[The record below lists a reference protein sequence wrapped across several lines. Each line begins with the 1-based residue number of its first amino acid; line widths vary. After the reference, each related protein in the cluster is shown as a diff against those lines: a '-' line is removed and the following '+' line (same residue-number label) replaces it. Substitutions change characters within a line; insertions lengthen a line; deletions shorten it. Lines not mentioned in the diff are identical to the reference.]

1 MLKKSDLSKQF
12 ELVVKQEIKNYQDSH
27 NLVLQ
32 AIRDLKENISVV
44 EFYCK
49 ETFAK
54 LECRQSKIILE
65 VSELS
70 KSIKSLESKCDRKF
84 NDLDRFKADCT
95 NEIGLQV
102 DLSLRNSRKN
112 EFNENRIDEI
122 KKVAEDLSDEIKGF
136 PIVISNY
143 FDSINYRIAKDF
155 KKMKEEILSLPSE
168 ADKIRDEYDEKI
180 NCHKVD
186 TEGIMKEIRISRK
199 DMIVIQKQIEN
210 IYTLISRL
218 KKNGGDFVTS

>member
-32 AIRDLKENISVV
+32 AIRDLKEGISVV
-44 EFYCK
+44 EFYSK
-49 ETFAK
+49 EAFSK

-65 VSELS
+65 IVELS
-70 KSIKSLESKCDRKF
+70 KSMKELESKCDRNFSNMEKV
-84 NDLDRFKADCT
+84 KSDCT
-95 NEIGLQV
+95 NELGMHI

-122 KKVAEDLSDEIKGF
+122 KKVIEDMDDDIKGF

-155 KKMKEEILSLPSE
+155 KRMKEEILSLPSAVDE
-168 ADKIRDEYDEKI
+168 IRKDYDEKI

-199 DMIVIQKQIEN
+199 DMIIIQKQIEN
-210 IYTLISRL
+210 IYTLIERL
-218 KKNGGDFVTS
+218 KKAEVSLEPS